1 MPFFVPYRI
10 GRAHTG
16 LGLFATMPIKK
27 GTWLLEYTG
36 VLLSNAEAEEKEN
49 RGALYLFEI
58 NSRWTIDG
66 FPRSNIARYANHS
79 CKPNM
84 EVEIVKKRILL
95 RTIRNIEPGDELTY
109 NYGQDYLDNYI
120 PVCKCGLCMY
130 KTRGRGRPTA
140 RKKRKRKANG
150 R

>member
-10 GRAHTG
+10 ARARTG
-16 LGLFATMPIKK
+16 LGLFATMPIRK

-36 VLLSNAEAEEKEN
+36 PILSNDQAKKKEDK
-49 RGALYLFEI
+49 GALYLFEI
-58 NSRWTIDG
+58 NNRWTIDG

-84 EVEIVKKRILL
+84 EVEIIKKRIFL
-95 RTIRNIEPGDELTY
+95 RTIRTIEPDDELTY

-120 PVCKCGLCMY
+120 PICKCAACMK
-130 KTRGRGRPTA
+130 KTRGRGHRTA
-140 RKKRKRKANG
+140 RKKRKKQAS
-150 R
+150 